1 MAKSLTAIKS
11 VYDSAPLPLG
21 TNVYIR
27 VIKIR
32 PNTAADPSDQI
43 ACDFSVIDLNNGSL
57 YDPNTALAQPGTIR
71 YSALSYMWGK
81 AIAEYTIS
89 LNGTPFLVRKN
100 LWDFLRRARGDSFG
114 GYLWIDALCIDQG
127 TVGEK
132 NHQVALMGKIYSH
145 ADVVIVWLGHVGEY
159 IENAMAAI
167 RQVPSPEKL
176 PPDLVAQHLYGI
188 QKFCELEYWTRAW
201 M

>member
-1 MAKSLTAIKS
+1 MAKSLMAIES

-32 PNTAADPSDQI
+32 PNTAADSSDQI
-43 ACDFSVIDLNNGSL
+43 ACDFSILDVNNGSL
-57 YDPNTALAQPGTIR
+57 YDPNTALALPGTIR
-71 YSALSYMWGK
+71 YTALSYMWGK
-81 AIAEYTIS
+81 AIAEHTIS
-89 LNGTPFLVRKN
+89 LNGTPYLVRKN
-100 LWDFLRRARGDSFG
+100 LWNFLHRARKDDFE

-127 TVGEK
+127 TVRER

-145 ADVVIVWLGHVGEY
+145 ADVVVVWLGFVGQY
-159 IENAMAAI
+159 IEDAMAAI
-167 RQVPSPEKL
+167 RRISSPEKL
-176 PPDLVAQHLYGI
+176 PPDLVAQHLHGI

>member
-1 MAKSLTAIKS
+1 MAKSHSEIES
-11 VYDSAPLPLG
+11 VYDSVPLPLG

-27 VIKIR
+27 VLRIR
-32 PNTAADPSDQI
+32 PNTTKDPSDQI
-43 ACDFSVIDLNNGSL
+43 ACDFSILDVNNGSL
-57 YDPNTALAQPGTIR
+57 YDPNTPLALLGTTR
-71 YSALSYMWGK
+71 YTALSYMWGK
-81 AIAEYTIS
+81 AIAEHTVV
-89 LNGTPFLVRKN
+89 LNGTPFLIRKN
-100 LWDFLRRARGDSFG
+100 LWDFLHKARKDNFG
-114 GYLWIDALCIDQG
+114 GYLWIDALCINQG
-127 TVGEK
+127 TVGER

-159 IENAMAAI
+159 IEDAMAAI
-167 RQVPSPEKL
+167 RRISSPEKL